1 MHNKSMEFSK
11 SFKRDPWNQNFISN
25 ELAAPKIIQRSIS
38 RSSVERRPWQAPRP
52 STSCN
57 NAQKVRNPV
66 KLNPKKT
73 DSAKRVQRNSKVNI
87 TADSIPKMANM
98 NNSRKHEPSNTEVSF
113 TGLKLSTINKRMN
126 QKSQEQKTALNNS
139 KIMEK
144 N

>member
-1 MHNKSMEFSK
+1 
-11 SFKRDPWNQNFISN
+11 
-25 ELAAPKIIQRSIS
+25 
-38 RSSVERRPWQAPRP
+38 
-52 STSCN
+52 
-57 NAQKVRNPV
+57 
-66 KLNPKKT
+66 
-73 DSAKRVQRNSKVNI
+73 
-87 TADSIPKMANM
+87 MANM